1 MKAKLLKKD
10 YNEELEELA
19 ESKRF
24 EKEAQNLLLSML
36 YKVEGAYDD
45 YETVKREVPTK
56 DDFMQNIIN
65 IVRKYCREIE
75 IAKPNSLLEKEL
87 TKSRCKI
94 LEEEPDN
101 KYNNEQKVI
110 FFPNEKVVLYSVIR
124 AGIEKINP
132 NLSLDDKAMLM
143 IIQIGKCIAYSEVI
157 RDFNGF
163 SWSQVINEIEN
174 IDCNIVYTDLIYLL
188 GEEYV
193 SKINSSNISN
203 LKKILD
209 KELYEEMQKVALR
222 FYLEYDVKQSEKLQE
237 ELQKDKEYL
246 KEMQDQKKF
255 IENISN
261 NKKKMLNRIKEID
274 EVLNNPND
282 LRKEYLEKN
291 RTLPNE
297 KKIFSIS
304 HYEEMLQKERN
315 ELIEEIEKNNKY
327 QNPIEFV
334 KIKSELEEKIN
345 YYENFKSLDIQK
357 FQEIFLRE
365 FKKKI
370 EKEELP
376 EKIMDYLYE
385 IRYLKYL
392 PLTSKMLM
400 KDKIDFE
407 DIEETAVQKGI
418 ETNLIT
424 PISNNKETD
433 YALLKSLFDT
443 KNIKFEDLL
452 LRLEVK
458 DGKLISEIYDGDIL
472 DSTNYI
478 NLQKGSSVQIRK
490 TKKVKIFNK

>member
-132 NLSLDDKAMLM
+132 NLTLEDKAILM
-143 IIQIGKCIAYSEVI
+143 TIQIGKCIAYSEVI

-174 IDCNIVYTDLIYLL
+174 LDCNIVYTDLIYLL

-274 EVLNNPND
+274 EVLNDPND

>member
-1 MKAKLLKKD
+1 MKAKLLKRD

-56 DDFMQNIIN
+56 EDFMQNIID

-132 NLSLDDKAMLM
+132 NLALEDKAILM
-143 IIQIGKCIAYSEVI
+143 TIQIGKCIAYSEVI

-188 GEEYV
+188 GEEYI

-203 LKKILD
+203 LKKMMD
-209 KELYEEMQKVALR
+209 KELYEEIQKVSLR
-222 FYLEYDVKQSEKLQE
+222 FYLEYDENQSKKLQE
-237 ELQKDKEYL
+237 KLKKDKESL
-246 KEMQDQKKF
+246 KEMQDQKSF

-282 LRKEYLEKN
+282 LRKEYLDKN

-315 ELIEEIEKNNKY
+315 ELMEEIEKSNKY
-327 QNPIEFV
+327 QNPIEYV

-345 YYENFKSLDIQK
+345 YYENLESLDIQTL
-357 FQEIFLRE
+357 QEIFLRE

-376 EKIMDYLYE
+376 DKIMDYLYE

-392 PLTSKMLM
+392 PLTSKTLM
-400 KDKIDFE
+400 REKIDFK
-407 DIEETAVQKGI
+407 DIEATVIQKGI

-424 PISNNKETD
+424 PISNNKDTD

-443 KNIKFEDLL
+443 KNIKLEDLS

-472 DSTNYI
+472 DSTNSI

-490 TKKVKIFNK
+490 TKKVKIFVK

>member
-19 ESKRF
+19 ESKGF

-132 NLSLDDKAMLM
+132 NLTLEDKAILM
-143 IIQIGKCIAYSEVI
+143 TIQIGKCIAYSEVI

-174 IDCNIVYTDLIYLL
+174 LDCNIVYTDLIYLL

>member
-1 MKAKLLKKD
+1 M
-10 YNEELEELA
+10 A

>member
-56 DDFMQNIIN
+56 DDFMQNIID
-65 IVRKYCREIE
+65 IVRKYCKEIE

>member
-1 MKAKLLKKD
+1 
-10 YNEELEELA
+10 
-19 ESKRF
+19 
-24 EKEAQNLLLSML
+24 
-36 YKVEGAYDD
+36 
-45 YETVKREVPTK
+45 
-56 DDFMQNIIN
+56 
-65 IVRKYCREIE
+65 
-75 IAKPNSLLEKEL
+75 
-87 TKSRCKI
+87 
-94 LEEEPDN
+94 
-101 KYNNEQKVI
+101 
-110 FFPNEKVVLYSVIR
+110 
-124 AGIEKINP
+124 
-132 NLSLDDKAMLM
+132 MLM
-143 IIQIGKCIAYSEVI
+143 TIQIGKCIAYSEVI

-222 FYLEYDVKQSEKLQE
+222 FYLEYDENQSKKLQE
-237 ELQKDKEYL
+237 ELQKDKQSL
-246 KEMQDQKKF
+246 KEMQDQKNF

-315 ELIEEIEKNNKY
+315 ELMEEIEKSNKY

-345 YYENFKSLDIQK
+345 YYENLEILDIQK
-357 FQEIFLRE
+357 LQEIFLCE

-370 EKEELP
+370 EKEELS
-376 EKIMDYLYE
+376 EKVMDYLYE

-392 PLTSKMLM
+392 PLTSKTLM
-400 KDKIDFE
+400 KDKMNFE
-407 DIEETAVQKGI
+407 DIESVVIQKGM

-424 PISNNKETD
+424 PISNNKDTD
-433 YALLKSLFDT
+433 YALLKSLFET
-443 KNIKFEDLL
+443 KNIKLEDLS

-458 DGKLISEIYDGDIL
+458 DGKLISEIYDGDML

-490 TKKVKIFNK
+490 TKKVKIFTK

>member
-132 NLSLDDKAMLM
+132 NLTLEDKAILM
-143 IIQIGKCIAYSEVI
+143 TIQIGKCIAYSEVI

-274 EVLNNPND
+274 EVLNDPND

-365 FKKKI
+365 FKNKI

>member
-56 DDFMQNIIN
+56 DDFMQNIID
-65 IVRKYCREIE
+65 IVRKYCKEIE

-132 NLSLDDKAMLM
+132 NLALGDKAMLM
-143 IIQIGKCIAYSEVI
+143 TIQIGKCIAYSEVI

-174 IDCNIVYTDLIYLL
+174 LDCNIVYTDLIYLL

-193 SKINSSNISN
+193 SKINFSNISN
-203 LKKILD
+203 LKKMLD

-222 FYLEYDVKQSEKLQE
+222 FYLEYDENQSKKLQE
-237 ELQKDKEYL
+237 ELQKDKESL
-246 KEMQDQKKF
+246 KEMQDQKNF

-274 EVLNNPND
+274 EVLNNPDD

-315 ELIEEIEKNNKY
+315 ELIEEIEKSNKY

-345 YYENFKSLDIQK
+345 YYENLEILDIQK
-357 FQEIFLRE
+357 LQEIFLCE

-370 EKEELP
+370 EKEELS
-376 EKIMDYLYE
+376 EKVMDYLYE

-392 PLTSKMLM
+392 PLTSKTLM
-400 KDKIDFE
+400 KDKMNFE
-407 DIEETAVQKGI
+407 DIESVVIQKGM

-424 PISNNKETD
+424 PISNNKDTD
-433 YALLKSLFDT
+433 YALLKSLFET
-443 KNIKFEDLL
+443 KNIKLEDLS

-458 DGKLISEIYDGDIL
+458 DGKLISEIYDGDML

-490 TKKVKIFNK
+490 TKKVKIFTK

>member
-132 NLSLDDKAMLM
+132 NLTLEDKAILM
-143 IIQIGKCIAYSEVI
+143 TIQIGKCIAYSEVI

-174 IDCNIVYTDLIYLL
+174 LDCNIVYTDLIYLL

-327 QNPIEFV
+327 QNPFEFV

-345 YYENFKSLDIQK
+345 YYENFKSLDIKK

>member
-132 NLSLDDKAMLM
+132 NLTLEDKAILM
-143 IIQIGKCIAYSEVI
+143 TIQIGKCIAYSEVI

-174 IDCNIVYTDLIYLL
+174 LDCNIVYTDLIYLL

-222 FYLEYDVKQSEKLQE
+222 FYLEYDENQSKKLQE
-237 ELQKDKEYL
+237 ELQKDKESL
-246 KEMQDQKKF
+246 KEMQDQKNF

-274 EVLNNPND
+274 EVLNNPDD

-315 ELIEEIEKNNKY
+315 ELIEEIEKSNKY

-345 YYENFKSLDIQK
+345 YYENLEILDIQK
-357 FQEIFLRE
+357 LQEIFLCE

-370 EKEELP
+370 EKEELS
-376 EKIMDYLYE
+376 EKVMDYLYE

-392 PLTSKMLM
+392 PLTSKTLM
-400 KDKIDFE
+400 KDKMNFE
-407 DIEETAVQKGI
+407 DIESVVIQKGM

-424 PISNNKETD
+424 PISNNKDTD
-433 YALLKSLFDT
+433 YALLKSLFET
-443 KNIKFEDLL
+443 KNIKLEDLS

-458 DGKLISEIYDGDIL
+458 DGKLISEIYDGDML

-490 TKKVKIFNK
+490 TKKVKIFTK

>member
-132 NLSLDDKAMLM
+132 NLTLEDKAILM
-143 IIQIGKCIAYSEVI
+143 TIQIGKCIAYSEVI

-174 IDCNIVYTDLIYLL
+174 LDCNIVYTDLIYLL

-291 RTLPNE
+291 RTLANE

-304 HYEEMLQKERN
+304 HYEGMLQKERN